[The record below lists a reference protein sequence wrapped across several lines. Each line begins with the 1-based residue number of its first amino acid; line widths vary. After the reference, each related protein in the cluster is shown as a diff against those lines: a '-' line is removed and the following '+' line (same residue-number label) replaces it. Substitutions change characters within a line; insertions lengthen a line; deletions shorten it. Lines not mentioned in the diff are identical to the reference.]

1 MSMQVMFLTLFIVD
15 CRYLGLYKDEVEAA
29 KAYDREAVLRRGIHA
44 VTNFDLSEY
53 MELLGMPRTLLLL
66 IAHLHISEIRPLSC
80 MCRAC

>member
-1 MSMQVMFLTLFIVD
+1 MEFVGRYLSHLFLSHLHAD

-53 MELLGMPRTLLLL
+53 MELLGILHLLLFL
-66 IAHLHISEIRPLSC
+66 
-80 MCRAC
+80 

>member
-1 MSMQVMFLTLFIVD
+1 MLVYRAQLHLPIDVVILHV

-53 MELLGMPRTLLLL
+53 MDLLGTP
-66 IAHLHISEIRPLSC
+66 
-80 MCRAC
+80 